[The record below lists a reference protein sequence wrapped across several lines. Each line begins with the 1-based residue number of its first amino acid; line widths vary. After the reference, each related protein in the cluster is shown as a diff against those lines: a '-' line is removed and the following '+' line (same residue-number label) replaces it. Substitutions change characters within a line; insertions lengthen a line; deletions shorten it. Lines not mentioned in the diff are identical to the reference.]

1 MKKHLLTIGI
11 LSTAVAVA
19 GCTPESTRNFNATAG
34 GDLDAG
40 NFGNSTMNNHLVHT
54 GQRNA
59 AIELSRKFAA
69 QAPTTI
75 NFAFNSAAL
84 DASARAALD
93 QQAAWIARYPTV
105 RFRVFGH
112 TDLVGSNAYNKRLGL
127 RRARAAV
134 NYLVSRGISRSRLEA
149 VASFGET
156 QPLIHTQDRERRNR
170 RTVTE
175 VSGFMGK
182 RPFFQDGKYALFTYT
197 ETVTSAT
204 EPHELT
210 IVSDSA
216 SGEER

>member
-1 MKKHLLTIGI
+1 MKKALTFSI
-11 LSTAVAVA
+11 LSTAIAVA
-19 GCTPESTRNFNATAG
+19 GCSPQSTREFNTTAG
-34 GDLDAG
+34 GGLDVG
-40 NFGNSTMNNHLVHT
+40 GFGNSTMNNHLVHT

-59 AIELSRKFAA
+59 AVELSRKFAA
-69 QAPTTI
+69 EAPTTI

-84 DASARAALD
+84 DASARAALN
-93 QQAAWIARYPTV
+93 QQASWIAQYPTV

-112 TDLVGSNAYNKRLGL
+112 TDKVGSEGYNKRLGL

-149 VASFGET
+149 VVSFGET
-156 QPLIHTQDRERRNR
+156 QPLIHTDTRERRNR

-182 RPFFQDGKYALFTYT
+182 RPQFQDGKYALFSYT

-204 EPHELT
+204 EPHELVIIDET
-210 IVSDSA
+210 GSS
-216 SGEER
+216 EER